1 MGLGLRVFII
11 ECPNPQ
17 DLLKERSEIHTLEKA
32 NKLLGHEVATFLVKS
47 RGELETTCQYI
58 STLHMQYSRRG
69 RRPNE
74 PPLVVHISSHGTD
87 EGLAFGKDLV
97 SWDDIFKT
105 VRPIYKEMPSYNGEK
120 ILIISACGAG
130 NQTLTQTFTKK
141 ARYFDPPDHVFATGQ
156 GDVGWSEAVVSW
168 TILYHQLPLT
178 ELLHE
183 RIRKV
188 LDSIRE
194 LNLGTIYYYRWIDG
208 QQRYINYP

>member
-1 MGLGLRVFII
+1 MEVPLRVFII
-11 ECPNPQ
+11 ECPNPV
-17 DLLKERSEIHTLEKA
+17 DLLQERSEIHTLEKA
-32 NKLLGHEVATFLVKS
+32 NKLLGHEVATFVVKS

-58 STLHMQYSRRG
+58 STLHMQYGRRG
-69 RRPNE
+69 RRRNE
-74 PPLVVHISSHGTD
+74 PPLVVHISSHGN
-87 EGLAFGKDLV
+87 EKGLVFGKDWV

-105 VRPIYKEMPSYNGEK
+105 VRPIYKEMPFYNGQK

-141 ARYFDPPDHVFATGQ
+141 SKYFDPPDHFFATGLD
-156 GDVGWSEAVVSW
+156 DVGWDQAVVSW

-178 ELLHE
+178 EMRDD

-194 LNLGTIYYYRWIDG
+194 LSLGTIFYYRWISA
-208 QQRYINYP
+208 QERYVN